1 MDLSDQGIV
10 KEMEKHGRHD
20 LGSLALEPEAVTP
33 PEADREP
40 ERQKDR

>member
-20 LGSLALEPEAVTP
+20 LGSLALEPEAKTP
-33 PEADREP
+33 READHEP
-40 ERQKDR
+40 ER